1 MVKVQ
6 EENLTIIP
14 QASSSLLLGFHTGEY
29 SHGHNPFILL
39 SLLVAN
45 SIPFNIPS
53 SPQLSPPQLFST
65 VLTKTALN
73 CPLLNSPLLNSP
85 LFSSTI
91 LNSTLLSSTVLNC
104 TLLKSPQLN
113 SDILF
118 STLLSSLLFYSLPP
132 LFDYTHLFS
141 VPLLLHT

>member
-53 SPQLSPPQLFST
+53 SPQLSPPQLSST
-65 VLTKTALN
+65 VLTKTAFN

-85 LFSSTI
+85 LFSSTV
-91 LNSTLLSSTVLNC
+91 LNSTLLSSTVLSSS
-104 TLLKSPQLN
+104 LLN
-113 SDILF
+113 STLIYSSQLYSLLFF
-118 STLLSSLLFYSLPP
+118 STLSLHYSTILISFLCPYYCIP
-132 LFDYTHLFS
+132 K
-141 VPLLLHT
+141 